1 MSECR
6 RVAGYFGEHDLA
18 GCTTVLS
25 AIRTFATVRERE
37 PLRCVVLDWHNAVSH
52 YDLLLQAVAAEVSRQ
67 ERAARRN
74 CKRATTQ
81 GKDR

>member
-52 YDLLLQAVAAEVSRQ
+52 
-67 ERAARRN
+67 
-74 CKRATTQ
+74 
-81 GKDR
+81 